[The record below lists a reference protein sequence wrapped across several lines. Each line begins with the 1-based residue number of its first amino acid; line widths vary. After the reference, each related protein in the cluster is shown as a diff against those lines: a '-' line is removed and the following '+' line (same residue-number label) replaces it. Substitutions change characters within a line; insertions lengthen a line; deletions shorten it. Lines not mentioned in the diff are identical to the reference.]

1 MIAGLAAGTVCN
13 AAAVHRDT
21 SGGDSWHRFV
31 RSPSNPIVK
40 PHSILSANTTG
51 DVTNPSGLLGGNG
64 NPTVMTRKE
73 GDMPPSLVVDFGQD
87 VVGIVSISFAG
98 STNSTEGFPGL
109 KLAFSETQQ
118 YLTNTSDF
126 TRSDNLPVVC
136 QDEASSLRDLNTDIL
151 ERAQRLP
158 MELIRYE
165 HKLKFRMLDV
175 LRRYSDC
182 CCKRAIHLERFNW
195 LPTRHQGVLRWS
207 SRIPVYEDLA

>member
-1 MIAGLAAGTVCN
+1 MIAGLTAGTVCN
-13 AAAVHRDT
+13 AVAVHKDT
-21 SGGDSWHRFV
+21 SGDDWHRFV
-31 RSPSNPIVK
+31 RSPSNPTVK
-40 PHSILSANTTG
+40 PHGILSANTTG

-73 GDMPPSLVVDFGQD
+73 GDMPPSLVVDFGQN

-126 TRSDNLPVVC
+126 TRSDNLPAVC
-136 QDEASSLRDLNTDIL
+136 QDEASSPRDLNTDFL

-158 MELIRYE
+158 TELIRYE
-165 HKLKFRMLDV
+165 HILKFCMVDV
-175 LRRYSDC
+175 LRRHSDC
-182 CCKRAIHLERFNW
+182 GCKRAIYLEGFDW
-195 LPTRHQGVLRWS
+195 LPTRHQGVLRRS
-207 SRIPVYEDLA
+207 SRIPVYENLA